1 MIGDRNPVAKV
12 DGGRH
17 SLMVSART
25 RQNNVSF
32 GVVVALCLQI
42 TKVLPIF
49 VSMAEDLDLLVLGH
63 RIRFARRQKGATLA
77 DVSELVGRPV
87 PYLSQLENGKV
98 EPKLGLLQE
107 LADALGTTAT
117 ALLDDEAP
125 DRRAYLEIELER
137 AQRDPAYQALG
148 LGHLKPS
155 AKVPDEALE
164 HLVTM
169 WHTVRD
175 RPSGGGDQRGPDLAE
190 RARAPTTPCAERCGT
205 ATISSPRS
213 RPLRVGLW
221 LQPATAARVRSASGF
236 SPNWPNGAA
245 SPLSGSGT
253 CPVPRSITDMRDRI
267 IFIPDREG

>member
-87 PYLSQLENGKV
+87 RTFPNLR
-98 EPKLGLLQE
+98 
-107 LADALGTTAT
+107 TARSNRNSGYCKNSPT
-117 ALLDDEAP
+117 
-125 DRRAYLEIELER
+125 
-137 AQRDPAYQALG
+137 
-148 LGHLKPS
+148 PS
-155 AKVPDEALE
+155 APRRRRCSMTR
-164 HLVTM
+164 HRT
-169 WHTVRD
+169 
-175 RPSGGGDQRGPDLAE
+175 GGP
-190 RARAPTTPCAERCGT
+190 
-205 ATISSPRS
+205 ISRS
-213 RPLRVGLW
+213 
-221 LQPATAARVRSASGF
+221 S
-236 SPNWPNGAA
+236 
-245 SPLSGSGT
+245 
-253 CPVPRSITDMRDRI
+253 
-267 IFIPDREG
+267 